1 MKTMTF
7 LLSFLLAACA
17 SAGTMDLGQAT
28 YEVKFGVRG
37 EKMTLKEV
45 GVMRSQPNEDKD
57 TFMIRVGTFMNGW
70 TEKNRMEICSVIYQK
85 GNQYAVV
92 PTTSHSQIGCLMPER
107 APEGFVATRESIH
120 SHPLVDRQTMTKA
133 DTMFNRGTGDYHA
146 NRGEVRDY
154 APERFSETDIETGAG
169 YLVAKGVVYYQD
181 IAEKGQ
187 KSLRTV
193 GNVLSF

>member
-92 PTTSHSQIGCLMPER
+92 PTTSHSQIGCLMPETFKTR
-107 APEGFVATRESIH
+107 AHFLLCAVTFDLFRRCP
-120 SHPLVDRQTMTKA
+120 
-133 DTMFNRGTGDYHA
+133 
-146 NRGEVRDY
+146 
-154 APERFSETDIETGAG
+154 
-169 YLVAKGVVYYQD
+169 
-181 IAEKGQ
+181 
-187 KSLRTV
+187 
-193 GNVLSF
+193 GNKRHL

>member
-1 MKTMTF
+1 MKN
-7 LLSFLLAACA
+7 LLIFALFFASPALAG
-17 SAGTMDLGQAT
+17 SMELGQARFD
-28 YEVKFGVRG
+28 VNFGVRG
-37 EKMTLKEV
+37 EKMTLQEI
-45 GVMRSQPNEDKD
+45 GVMRSQPSENKEA
-57 TFMIRVGTFMNGW
+57 FVMRAGTFMDGW
-70 TEKNRMEICSVIYQK
+70 TKKNGQEVCSIIYRK
-85 GNQYAVV
+85 GEQFAVV